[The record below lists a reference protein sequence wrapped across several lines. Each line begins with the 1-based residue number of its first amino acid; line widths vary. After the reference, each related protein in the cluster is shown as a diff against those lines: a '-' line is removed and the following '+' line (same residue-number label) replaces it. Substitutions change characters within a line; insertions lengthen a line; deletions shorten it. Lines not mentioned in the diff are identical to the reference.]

1 MLILILIASLGVILV
16 RDPIHSV
23 ILLVVSFI
31 YTAILFYII
40 GAEFLAVLFMTVYI
54 GAIAVLFLFVVMLLN
69 LRMVEL
75 YTSLY
80 YHLPVG
86 MLLGAGIIWLI
97 YYVFTPETGSGFVN
111 GAPYL
116 HDKYMIYLSFTS
128 NISVLGE
135 ILYNYHLDIFAIA
148 GIILFIGMV
157 GVIVLTVGLE
167 QDYRPTEHKKSEKIS
182 MREVQS
188 NVIWEN
194 VNVITKNRQY
204 PWYMREAGESKDL
217 YPAANA
223 QPDIANLKLIPY
235 LHLPKWVKRFMM
247 KHIKEDN

>member
-1 MLILILIASLGVILV
+1 MNIVNFMLILILIASLGVILV

-86 MLLGAGIIWLI
+86 MILGAGIIWLI
-97 YYVFTPETGSGFVN
+97 YHVFTPETGGVFISGD
-111 GAPYL
+111 PEL
-116 HDKYMIYLSFTS
+116 HDKYTVYLPFTS
-128 NISVLGE
+128 NISIIGE
-135 ILYNYHLDIFAIA
+135 IMYNYYVDIFAVA
-148 GIILFIGMV
+148 GIILFVGMV

-167 QDYRPTEHKKSEKIS
+167 QDYRPTEHKIS
-182 MREVQS
+182 DKVSTREVQS
-188 NVIWEN
+188 NVI
-194 VNVITKNRQY
+194 
-204 PWYMREAGESKDL
+204 
-217 YPAANA
+217 
-223 QPDIANLKLIPY
+223 
-235 LHLPKWVKRFMM
+235 
-247 KHIKEDN
+247 

>member
-1 MLILILIASLGVILV
+1 MNLMLILILIASLGVILV

-86 MLLGAGIIWLI
+86 MLLGAGI
-97 YYVFTPETGSGFVN
+97 V
-111 GAPYL
+111 
-116 HDKYMIYLSFTS
+116 
-128 NISVLGE
+128 
-135 ILYNYHLDIFAIA
+135 
-148 GIILFIGMV
+148 
-157 GVIVLTVGLE
+157 
-167 QDYRPTEHKKSEKIS
+167 
-182 MREVQS
+182 
-188 NVIWEN
+188 
-194 VNVITKNRQY
+194 
-204 PWYMREAGESKDL
+204 
-217 YPAANA
+217 
-223 QPDIANLKLIPY
+223 
-235 LHLPKWVKRFMM
+235 
-247 KHIKEDN
+247 